1 MNNLFERI
9 SNNLLFLIIFFIL
22 GLKIIIYIFTFVG
35 LFELKL
41 GAGSDANY
49 YHQYAI
55 GDITVSSS
63 IWPEILAYLNGINLY
78 SREYISS
85 LLLLLNIIFIP
96 ILLNS
101 VSNLNFFKDQKN
113 YLYSI
118 LIASIYPTL
127 YFYSLDIYRDTF
139 MVFMFLIS
147 CGIVKK
153 YIKNTNN
160 IKKLFYF
167 VLALLLGFFLY
178 KIRPYLGYAFL
189 SSLFLWK
196 IKFTKKRILILIF
209 IYFVILFFIN
219 LFGMLDSL
227 TEYRSGFEE
236 GSGGSTLGLN
246 FSNPAM
252 FIPNFIL
259 SMLGQLFGLYITNPI
274 AVFLFILET
283 IPFIYML
290 IYIIKNINY
299 ADSFIRFL
307 IIFFVL
313 YGSVWLIGNDNLGTA
328 VRLRIFN
335 YFAVYICFFYI
346 LGLKNKLY
354 KSRF

>member
-1 MNNLFERI
+1 MNFFLRI
-9 SNNLLFLIIFFIL
+9 SNKQIFLALIFLIFFKILFLFLYNL
-22 GLKIIIYIFTFVG
+22 GIVKIN
-35 LFELKL
+35 L
-41 GAGSDANY
+41 GGGSDANY

-55 GDITVSSS
+55 GEVDYSTS
-63 IWPEILAYLNGINLY
+63 IWPDILAGLNSIGLY
-78 SREYISS
+78 SRDFISYI
-85 LLLLLNIIFIP
+85 LFLLNLIIIP
-96 ILLNS
+96 LLVCKITNLKFH
-101 VSNLNFFKDQKN
+101 SNQKI
-113 YLYSI
+113 YLYCI
-118 LIASIYPTL
+118 LVILVYPTL
-127 YFYSLDIYRDTF
+127 YFYSFDIYRDVF
-139 MVFMFLIS
+139 MVSSFLV
-147 CGIVKK
+147 GIFFAKK
-153 YIKNTNN
+153 SLITNN
-160 IKKLFYF
+160 FLFFLFYLF
-167 VLALLLGFFLY
+167 LAVGIGILLY
-178 KIRPYLGYAFL
+178 KLRPYLGYAFL
-189 SSLFLWK
+189 GSLLLWK
-196 IKFTKKRILILIF
+196 IKFNKKRILILSFLYLIF
-209 IYFVILFFIN
+209 LFIFN
-219 LFGMLDSL
+219 YLGLLDKL
-227 TEYRSGFEE
+227 TEYRSNFEE
-236 GSGGSTLGLN
+236 DSGGSTLGLN
-246 FSNPAM
+246 FSNPTM

-346 LGLKNKLY
+346 LGSKNKLY